1 MMRKMAERRRK
12 SAPKLSMTEL
22 TRNIGMIDSAGCR
35 IDEMKPPLRFAND
48 VVEKTSKRRIRA
60 TEKPKMKSLTQT

>member
-1 MMRKMAERRRK
+1 
-12 SAPKLSMTEL
+12 MTEL